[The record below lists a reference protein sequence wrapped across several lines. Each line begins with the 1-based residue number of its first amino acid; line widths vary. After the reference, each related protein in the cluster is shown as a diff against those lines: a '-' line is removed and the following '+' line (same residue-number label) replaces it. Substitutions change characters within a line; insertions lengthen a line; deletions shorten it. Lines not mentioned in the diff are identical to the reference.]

1 MLEDLGVWG
10 SVGEFRYTVP
20 LGGRNGEDV
29 PFGWG
34 LGDYF
39 DLVPL
44 GGEGIRCLCTEIDRA
59 LILFQV
65 EGFLAD
71 G

>member
-29 PFGWG
+29 PFGGG

-39 DLVPL
+39 DLVP
-44 GGEGIRCLCTEIDRA
+44 
-59 LILFQV
+59 
-65 EGFLAD
+65 
-71 G
+71 